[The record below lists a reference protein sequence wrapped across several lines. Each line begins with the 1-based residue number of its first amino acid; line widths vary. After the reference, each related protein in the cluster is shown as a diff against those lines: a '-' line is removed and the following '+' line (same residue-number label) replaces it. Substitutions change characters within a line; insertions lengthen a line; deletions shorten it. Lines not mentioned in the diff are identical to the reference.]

1 MLIWDRPPKGVN
13 GQLMYGRRGLPL
25 RALHLFGV
33 TPVNKGEGV
42 LHARALVMPSWV
54 IK

>member
-1 MLIWDRPPKGVN
+1 MLIGDRSPEGVD

-33 TPVNKGEGV
+33 TPVNQGEGV
-42 LHARALVMPSWV
+42 LHTGALMMPSWV